1 MVTALV
7 HCTGKVLL
15 VSTSVQT
22 FNINDLKYG
31 HRLKQMIDIWSNEHD
46 EPDSFMPMKIWV
58 ISW

>member
-31 HRLKQMIDIWSNEHD
+31 YRLKQMIDIWSNEHD
-46 EPDSFMPMKIWV
+46 EPESFMPMKIWV

>member
-46 EPDSFMPMKIWV
+46 EPESFMPMKI
-58 ISW
+58 